1 MWEPFQRYRALD
13 PEARKIF
20 RRAAV
25 LLPLVGAS
33 LRLRGYKRTQER
45 LQARWE
51 CRNQALPQSASSK
64 DIVEK
69 TCRMVRAA
77 VRYGIPGASCL
88 EASLTLWYLLRLQ
101 GISAS
106 MRIGVRKHANLFEAH
121 AWVEHEGAALNQVEE
136 VHRHFAPFDSTFH
149 GPPKEEP

>member
-1 MWEPFQRYRALD
+1 
-13 PEARKIF
+13 
-20 RRAAV
+20 
-25 LLPLVGAS
+25 
-33 LRLRGYKRTQER
+33 
-45 LQARWE
+45 
-51 CRNQALPQSASSK
+51 
-64 DIVEK
+64 
-69 TCRMVRAA
+69 MVRAA

>member
-1 MWEPFQRYRALD
+1 ML
-13 PEARKIF
+13 

-25 LLPLVGAS
+25 LLPLIGVS
-33 LRLRGYKRTQER
+33 LRLRGYGRTQEW

-51 CRNQALPQSASSK
+51 RRCPSLPQAAGSK
-64 DIVEK
+64 DTVEK

-77 VRYGIPGASCL
+77 VRHGMPGASCL

-101 GISAS
+101 GIPANL
-106 MRIGVRKHANLFEAH
+106 RIGVRKHANLFEAH

-136 VHRHFAPFDSTFH
+136 VHRHFAPFDSKFLV
-149 GPPKEEP
+149 PPNEQP

>member
-1 MWEPFQRYRALD
+1 MWEPFQRYKALD
-13 PEARKIF
+13 PEARKMF
-20 RRAAV
+20 RRAAI

-33 LRLRGYKRTQER
+33 LRLRGYKRTQEW
-45 LQARWE
+45 LQARRE
-51 CRNQALPQSASSK
+51 RRNPALPQSASSRE
-64 DIVEK
+64 IVEK

-77 VRYGIPGASCL
+77 VHYGIPGASCL

-106 MRIGVRKHANLFEAH
+106 VRIGVRKHTNLFEAH
-121 AWVEHEGAALNQVEE
+121 AWVEHEGAALNQSEE
-136 VHRHFAPFDSTFH
+136 GHRHFAPFHSTFH

>member
-13 PEARKIF
+13 SDARKMF

-25 LLPLVGAS
+25 LLPLIGAS
-33 LRLRGYKRTQER
+33 LRLRGYKRTQVWLE
-45 LQARWE
+45 AR
-51 CRNQALPQSASSK
+51 CVRRSPALPQTAGNK

-77 VRYGIPGASCL
+77 VRYGMPGASCL

-101 GISAS
+101 GISATV
-106 MRIGVRKHANLFEAH
+106 RIGVRKHANLFEAH
-121 AWVEHEGAALNQVEE
+121 AWVEHEGAALNQSEE
-136 VHRHFAPFDSTFH
+136 VHRHFAPFDSEFRV
-149 GPPKEEP
+149 PPKEQS